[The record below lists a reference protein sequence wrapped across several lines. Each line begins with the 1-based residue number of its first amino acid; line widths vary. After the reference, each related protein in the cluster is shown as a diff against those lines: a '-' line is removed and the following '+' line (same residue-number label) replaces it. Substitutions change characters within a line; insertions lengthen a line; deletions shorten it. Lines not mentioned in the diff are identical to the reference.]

1 MNIALIGYGK
11 AGQALF
17 EELDIN
23 QYVESIHVYDPAFD
37 SIITPVASRKANLV
51 FHDKPIN
58 IDSSFDL
65 VVVATPDH
73 LHKEYILKSI
83 GLGISC
89 FVEKPLITSKADLI
103 EVVDAINAN
112 PEIKIT
118 TNLILRASPLF
129 IEIRKLFINGA
140 FGSNIFIEG
149 KYLYGR
155 WEKLVNGWRGT
166 ADYSVVLGGLIHL
179 IDLIC
184 FITNE
189 YNYDCKIDFQRLT
202 NKFPNDVKDFG
213 SVILT
218 SPNIG
223 TAHLTTSFSAPVDH
237 RRDLAIY
244 GDSGW
249 IEVRGAEVITG
260 GNLAG
265 LNLENLSA
273 KSTSK
278 GDLLSAFI
286 NDINKVGVVE
296 YLYPSKNEMIQV
308 LKLCLG
314 F

>member
-1 MNIALIGYGK
+1 MNVALIGYGK

-23 QYVESIHVYDPAFD
+23 KYVESIHVYDPAFD
-37 SIITPVASRKANLV
+37 SIIAPTISRNKNIV
-51 FHDKPIN
+51 FYDKPIN

-89 FVEKPLITSKADLI
+89 FVEKPLVTSKTDLV
-103 EVVDAINAN
+103 EVINLIKTN

-118 TNLILRASPLF
+118 TNLILRSSPLF
-129 IEIRKLFINGA
+129 VEIRKIYLSGA

-155 WEKLVNGWRGT
+155 WEKLVNSWRGT

-179 IDLIC
+179 IDLVC

-202 NKFPNDVKDFG
+202 SKFPNDVKDFG

-218 SPNIG
+218 SPNKGI
-223 TAHLTTSFSAPVDH
+223 AHLATSFSAPVDH

-244 GDSGW
+244 GDGGW

-260 GNLAG
+260 GNLVG